1 MNTRAVITTA
11 KIAKQNVFPRSS
23 SDSSSA
29 HDDENFSSGNRF
41 PMELNFV
48 NWNLAI

>member
-1 MNTRAVITTA
+1 MYRPMNTRAVITIA
-11 KIAKQNVFPRSS
+11 KIAKQNVSPR
-23 SDSSSA
+23 SSSA
-29 HDDENFSSGNRF
+29 HDDENSSSGNRF